1 MSMNV
6 RVVNQDSGISP
17 AGESQTGAE
26 LTVADSVVPGKQFD
40 PTKVS
45 HVLVSV
51 KTNDVL
57 VTHDGTDP
65 VNAAA
70 GLYLPKNQMPVV
82 WTVHRWNAAR
92 FIRAAGSS
100 GAVRCEPMSA

>member
-1 MSMNV
+1 MNV

-17 AGESQTGAE
+17 AGASQTGEE
-26 LTVADSVVPGKQFD
+26 LSVADAVVTGKQYD

-57 VTHDGTDP
+57 VTHDGSDP
-65 VNAAA
+65 VSSAA
-70 GLYLPKNQMPVV
+70 GLYLPKNQIPMV
-82 WTVHRWNAAR
+82 WTVHRWNASR
-92 FIRAAGSS
+92 FIRAASS
-100 GAVRCEPMSA
+100 TGAVRCEPMSA